1 MKPITRS
8 FVPTSEAGEVHHR
21 YARSSI
27 SAEEHFGYLVDGA
40 EITFSDHLDYIQR
53 SQAVENFGEV
63 LAIDL
68 ADEPAIRAQLNAISI
83 YSNIPGD
90 RERQRSLFV
99 AAERCEREPKQ
110 HHLTLST
117 ANLDGIELIARFAT
131 TPDWVRSMR
140 RKLREAKR
148 KAEAVAARTGKPFK
162 DVEVVVADL
171 TSKEA
176 HERLTWFDGHPCSP
190 QPRWKQGR
198 TGRNHYRFVGAL
210 PHGARPR
217 ERNLMLRGFVD
228 MLARDGWMA
237 VGVIH
242 QPDPHADAR
251 NFHFH
256 VDAYDRPA
264 KWLEEHACWDFEY
277 TVRRDGKRTFPLRQ
291 RKVNYRQEVGPEGK
305 LEKVDTAT
313 MMRDRFIDI
322 VNSVTGHRPSVD
334 LYLKGTYAQNGV
346 ELTPLEHLGN
356 RAVAL
361 ERRGTAT
368 AGGLR
373 NARRMVADDFA
384 ACERLADDRTLA
396 LERECEAARALLSD
410 QPDALAAL
418 DRTEAFRRREIR
430 REQEVQMADVVVA
443 MSRSRAE
450 TVIATLSPELGCRK
464 KSRVGDRELLA
475 SAQGH
480 LGWVELH
487 TPSKRDRTKACQST
501 SRTSRKADGGW
512 DAVEAGVLATGSSHD
527 QLIYV
532 PKRTTAFKQED
543 PRYRSLMEGRLNRWL
558 AKHASDASQLIF
570 EAERVRLGA
579 GVAPSIDTLMQ
590 RFINVP
596 NVQRMLL
603 VERGKRVTA
612 NTQAALLVA
621 KPRRK
626 KSKLDSKDLGLAL
639 PPRDTP
645 VVRARQRSTIATTN
659 SKIELGKPFASRL
672 SRQAERFGYDKGDC
686 QDFRV

>member
-1 MKPITRS
+1 MVRPRTEHEEGPVFSHQVLALIARMEREDRELVGAFYGRARARHGDEKGAQAVRSMFASAKPGGGRAGHNMHLPGPLGRTRQTGPVKVPHFDMKPITRS
-8 FVPTSEAGEVHHR
+8 FVPTSEAGKVHHR

-277 TVRRDGKRTFPLRQ
+277 TVRRNGKRTFPLRQ

-305 LEKVDTAT
+305 LEKVD
-313 MMRDRFIDI
+313 M
-322 VNSVTGHRPSVD
+322 D
-334 LYLKGTYAQNGV
+334 L
-346 ELTPLEHLGN
+346 P
-356 RAVAL
+356 
-361 ERRGTAT
+361 
-368 AGGLR
+368 
-373 NARRMVADDFA
+373 
-384 ACERLADDRTLA
+384 
-396 LERECEAARALLSD
+396 
-410 QPDALAAL
+410 
-418 DRTEAFRRREIR
+418 
-430 REQEVQMADVVVA
+430 
-443 MSRSRAE
+443 
-450 TVIATLSPELGCRK
+450 RK
-464 KSRVGDRELLA
+464 SGEF
-475 SAQGH
+475 
-480 LGWVELH
+480 
-487 TPSKRDRTKACQST
+487 P
-501 SRTSRKADGGW
+501 
-512 DAVEAGVLATGSSHD
+512 
-527 QLIYV
+527 
-532 PKRTTAFKQED
+532 
-543 PRYRSLMEGRLNRWL
+543 
-558 AKHASDASQLIF
+558 
-570 EAERVRLGA
+570 
-579 GVAPSIDTLMQ
+579 
-590 RFINVP
+590 
-596 NVQRMLL
+596 
-603 VERGKRVTA
+603 
-612 NTQAALLVA
+612 
-621 KPRRK
+621 
-626 KSKLDSKDLGLAL
+626 
-639 PPRDTP
+639 
-645 VVRARQRSTIATTN
+645 
-659 SKIELGKPFASRL
+659 
-672 SRQAERFGYDKGDC
+672 
-686 QDFRV
+686 